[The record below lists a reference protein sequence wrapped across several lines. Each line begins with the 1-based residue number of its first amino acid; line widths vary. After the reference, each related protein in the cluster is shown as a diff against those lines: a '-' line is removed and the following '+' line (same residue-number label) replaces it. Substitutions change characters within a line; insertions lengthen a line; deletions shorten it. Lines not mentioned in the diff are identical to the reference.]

1 MNTTVHTPLHGRFPA
16 DVIDHLVGIAP
27 GSALDRVRRQRAEAR
42 TQAQQSFGALFEPA
56 EPVPGNV
63 PLRERLAIAA
73 FVAGLH
79 GEPRTAAFYAD
90 ALAAEEVELASD
102 IAAEVARGRAQ
113 SLQGGPYGRY
123 PAGPLSR
130 EDAPGPAYA
139 VDAVH
144 AGLIGARL
152 AAALAH
158 AHLLV
163 YHPRDAS
170 GDALQALARAGWS
183 ETDTVVLSQ
192 LVAFLSFQIRVVA
205 GLRVLAARPAAA
217 ASPSPVLQAQ
227 P

>member
-1 MNTTVHTPLHGRFPA
+1 MNTSIHPRFPA

-42 TQAQQSFGALFEPA
+42 AQAQQSFAALFAPA

-79 GEPRTAAFYAD
+79 GEPRAAAFYAD
-90 ALAAEEVELASD
+90 ALAAEEAPWSLA
-102 IAAEVARGRAQ
+102 IAAEVERGRGQ
-113 SLQGGPYGRY
+113 SLDGGPYGRY

-139 VDAVH
+139 VDAEQ
-144 AGLIGARL
+144 AGLLGPRL

-170 GDALQALARAGWS
+170 AEALQALARAGWS

-217 ASPSPVLQAQ
+217 PSASPVLQAQ